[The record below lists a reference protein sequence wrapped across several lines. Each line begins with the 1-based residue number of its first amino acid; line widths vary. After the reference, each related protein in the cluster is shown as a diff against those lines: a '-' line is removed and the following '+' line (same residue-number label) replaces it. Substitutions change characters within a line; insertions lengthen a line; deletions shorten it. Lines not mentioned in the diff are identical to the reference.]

1 MASQPLSPEKPAAA
15 GDGDRKAAAPPAASS
30 AAAPSAGG
38 AGPRP
43 TATGGTAAAR
53 PARAAAARPAEGD
66 PSDPEFRRRFV
77 LRWLMWGSALLFF
90 VQSALAGLA
99 MFWPRR
105 VTGFGSKID
114 AGPVAN
120 FPVGS
125 VTRFREGKFYLSRL
139 ENGIIALYWR
149 CTHLGCT
156 VPWREDEN
164 LFHCPCHGSI
174 YERTGQNIA
183 GPAPRPLDYMTV
195 EIVNGRVIVNTR
207 EIHQRAV
214 HLPEHVTP
222 V

>member
-1 MASQPLSPEKPAAA
+1 MASQPLSPEKPAA
-15 GDGDRKAAAPPAASS
+15 DGDRKAAAPPASAA
-30 AAAPSAGG
+30 AAAPSSGG
-38 AGPRP
+38 AAPRP
-43 TATGGTAAAR
+43 AGAGSTAPAR
-53 PARAAAARPAEGD
+53 PARAAAARAAEVD
-66 PSDPEFRRRFV
+66 PSDPEFRRRYF
-77 LRWLMWGSALLFF
+77 LRWLMWGSAFVFF
-90 VQSALAGLA
+90 IQSALAGLA

-120 FPVGS
+120 FPIGS

>member
-1 MASQPLSPEKPAAA
+1 MESQPTTPEKPAAA
-15 GDGDRKAAAPPAASS
+15 ASQRPAGPAKGGAGSAAAAP
-30 AAAPSAGG
+30 
-38 AGPRP
+38 
-43 TATGGTAAAR
+43 AR
-53 PARAAAARPAEGD
+53 PARSVARGAEVD
-66 PSDPEFRRRFV
+66 PSDPDVKRRYV
-77 LRWLMWGSALLFF
+77 LRWLMWGSAIVFF

-105 VTGFGSKID
+105 VTGFGSRID
-114 AGPVAN
+114 AGPLSN

-125 VTRFREGKFYLSRL
+125 VTAFREGKFYLSRL
-139 ENGIIALYWR
+139 DNGIIALYWR

-164 LFHCPCHGSI
+164 LFHCPCHGSV

-207 EIHQRAV
+207 EIHERSV

>member
-1 MASQPLSPEKPAAA
+1 MTSQHPAAERA
-15 GDGDRKAAAPPAASS
+15 AAEADGKAAPPASPAGTPP
-30 AAAPSAGG
+30 APQARPAGAPAAP
-38 AGPRP
+38 
-43 TATGGTAAAR
+43 AAR
-53 PARAAAARPAEGD
+53 PARPAPARGAQAEAAEAGVD
-66 PSDPEFRRRFV
+66 RRYF
-77 LRWLMWGSALLFF
+77 LRWLMWGSAFVFF

-105 VTGFGSKID
+105 VTGFGSRID
-114 AGPVAN
+114 AGPVAS

-139 ENGIIALYWR
+139 EGGIIALYWR

-156 VPWREDEN
+156 VPWREDEG
-164 LFHCPCHGSI
+164 LFHCPCHGSL

-195 EIVNGRVIVNTR
+195 EVVGGRIFVNTR

-214 HLPEHVTP
+214 HSPEHVTP

>member
-1 MASQPLSPEKPAAA
+1 MESQPTTPEKPAAA
-15 GDGDRKAAAPPAASS
+15 ASPRPSVAARTAAGPSS
-30 AAAPSAGG
+30 A
-38 AGPRP
+38 
-43 TATGGTAAAR
+43 AAAR
-53 PARAAAARPAEGD
+53 PARSAARGTEVD
-66 PSDPEFRRRFV
+66 PNDPDFKRRYV
-77 LRWLMWGSALLFF
+77 LRWLMWGSAIVFF

-105 VTGFGSKID
+105 VTGFGSRID
-114 AGPVAN
+114 AGPLAN

-125 VTRFREGKFYLSRL
+125 VTPFREGKFYLSRL
-139 ENGIIALYWR
+139 EDGIIALYWR

-156 VPWREDEN
+156 VPWREEEN

-195 EIVNGRVIVNTR
+195 EIVDGRVIVNTR
-207 EIHQRAV
+207 EIHERSV